1 MLMAAVLIA
10 FAAMLAGC
18 PGGGSDADD
27 AAQGPTE
34 PHELMDELYQ
44 AVRERDRERFMACFI
59 GEEATR
65 AVFEQVFEV
74 ITRVDRLREAM
85 QRRHGHEDA
94 MLFSLD
100 NASTDSLP
108 GMDLHQRRW
117 RQPGAAAGDLRDA
130 RDGGDE
136 GGDAEGRLRIASPL
150 WERPL
155 YLVKREGR
163 WFVDAEAT
171 IDDSAFGA
179 HPNAAAILQ
188 RLQRSLAEALDR
200 AYLDYT
206 RRNIPREQVLANL
219 LDAHSRIELETLRR
233 YLAVRDQQRREDR

>member
-1 MLMAAVLIA
+1 MLMAVVLIGVS
-10 FAAMLAGC
+10 AMLIGC
-18 PGGGSDADD
+18 PGGGSGSDD

-65 AVFEQVFEV
+65 AVFEQVFEA

-100 NASTDSLP
+100 NASTEGLP

-136 GGDAEGRLRIASPL
+136 GGDAAGRLRIASPL

-155 YLVKREGR
+155 YLVQREGR
-163 WFVDAEAT
+163 WFVDAAAT

-179 HPNAAAILQ
+179 HPDAPVILQ
-188 RLQRSLAEALDR
+188 HLQRSLAQALDR

-206 RRNIPREQVLANL
+206 RRNSPREQVLANL
-219 LDAHSRIELETLRR
+219 LDAHSLIEIEAFRR
-233 YLAVRDQQRREDR
+233 YQTVRDRQRREDR